1 MNIFREHSWPL
12 SSGGAGNMGRGAPSE
27 FLGWVPKGALPP
39 GTSSSAYSFP
49 PKGDQ
54 EGPRSDSDVGGSQ
67 EALWKLFQQETGA
80 TSVMGGRVLAAD
92 IERMLAP
99 MLQHMRA
106 GEGAATTLIVI
117 CGPPA
122 FASSAE
128 NMLVDEVDV
137 PRSSLCRLD

>member
-1 MNIFREHSWPL
+1 
-12 SSGGAGNMGRGAPSE
+12 
-27 FLGWVPKGALPP
+27 
-39 GTSSSAYSFP
+39 
-49 PKGDQ
+49 
-54 EGPRSDSDVGGSQ
+54 
-67 EALWKLFQQETGA
+67 
-80 TSVMGGRVLAAD
+80 MGGRVLAAD